1 MLLRHKLVLAALAAL
16 AALAI
21 PASAIAQNKFL
32 VEGQTGVTVP
42 TGAFGKYTVPG
53 PTVGL
58 RFGYRLND
66 RLILRAD
73 GDFDFVDGD
82 RLWAMSTAPR
92 FQLWH
97 YTAGLEANVTAP
109 RVEPLSLAFDV
120 GVGAARMETEQYR
133 WLGEPMP
140 NRQFDKTYPA
150 AGAGLKLRFRP
161 ATDDRVLAFVG
172 AGVRVA
178 FAKTAD
184 TQDLAKVFPSALEP
198 FDRAIVVPILAG
210 LTLKI

>member
-1 MLLRHKLVLAALAAL
+1 MLPRYKLLLAALAAL
-16 AALAI
+16 VALAI
-21 PASAIAQNKFL
+21 PSSAIAQEKLL
-32 VEGQTGVTVP
+32 VEGQAGVAVP
-42 TGAFGKYTVPG
+42 TGTFGKYTVPG

-66 RLILRAD
+66 RLVLRAD

-97 YTAGLEANVTAP
+97 YTAGVEANVNVP
-109 RVEPLSLAFDV
+109 SVEPVSLAFDF

-133 WLGEPMP
+133 WLGETTP
-140 NRQFDKTYPA
+140 NRRFEKTYPA
-150 AGAGLKLRFRP
+150 AAAGLKLRFRP
-161 ATDDRVLAFVG
+161 SDDDRILAFVG
-172 AGVRVA
+172 AGARVA

-184 TQDLAKVFPSALEP
+184 TQDLANVFPSQLRP
-198 FDRAIVVPILAG
+198 FDKAIVVPVMAG